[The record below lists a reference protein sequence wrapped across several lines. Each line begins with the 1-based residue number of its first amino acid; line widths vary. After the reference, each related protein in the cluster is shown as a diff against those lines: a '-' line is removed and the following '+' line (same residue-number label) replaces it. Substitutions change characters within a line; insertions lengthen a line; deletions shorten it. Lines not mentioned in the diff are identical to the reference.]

1 MKTLD
6 MTTTRVVI
14 VPTAVVTSVMINVL
28 NNYWSWPLAYTIG
41 AVAGLLRWLGGPRPC
56 TSWLGRPHGWHS
68 GQHAV
73 PHSLF
78 SE

>member
-6 MTTTRVVI
+6 MTTTLVVI

-28 NNYWSWPLAYTIG
+28 NNHWSWPLAYTIG
-41 AVAGLLRWLGGPRPC
+41 AVAGLLGGPRPC
-56 TSWLGRPHGWHS
+56 TSCLGSPNGWHG